1 WAINAALAA
10 RRPLLIK
17 GDVHGS
23 VEAVRSAL
31 ENLSTEEVAAQI
43 LHAGVGGITES
54 DIVLAG
60 ASNAQIIGFNVRAN
74 PQARALAQ
82 RDGIDIRYYSIIYNV
97 VDDIKAMLEGML
109 KPALHERMLGNAQIL
124 EIFSVGKVG
133 KVAGCRVTDGLV
145 KHGAKVRL
153 LRDDIVIHDGALKT
167 LRRFKD
173 DVREVKEGYECGMAF
188 ENYSDLREG
197 DIMEF
202 YEIEEVA
209 RALDS

>member
-1 WAINAALAA
+1 M
-10 RRPLLIK
+10 
-17 GDVHGS
+17 HGS
-23 VEAVRSAL
+23 VEAVRNAL
-31 ENLSTEEVAAQI
+31 ETLSTEEVAAKV
-43 LHAGVGGITES
+43 LHAGVGGITEA
-54 DIVLAG
+54 DVVLAG

-82 RDGIDIRYYSIIYNV
+82 RDGIDIRYHSIIYNI

-145 KHGAKVRL
+145 RRGAKVRL